1 MNNAF
6 DAALVFAFI
15 GFFNLWGGAAFGAG
29 VRARRGLPVAWGLLV
44 GATPF
49 YFGIERGL
57 ALGDWGGL
65 IWQLGCFAVAALASA
80 YRMPRLR
87 AMFLREGAT
96 ALMIGTFIMA
106 LGAVLGALFFRSGAE
121 TLSLIVGGAA
131 FMIGAMWFGSG
142 LKQLRSR

>member
-15 GFFNLWGGAAFGAG
+15 SFFNLWGGAAFGAG
-29 VRARRGLPVAWGLLV
+29 VRARRWLPVAWGLLI

-57 ALGDWGGL
+57 TMGAWGGL
-65 IWQLGCFAVAALASA
+65 VWQLACFAVAALAVA

-87 AMFLREGAT
+87 DMFLRAGAA
-96 ALMIGTFIMA
+96 ALMTGTFIMA
-106 LGAVLGALFFRSGAE
+106 LGAALGALFFRNGSE

-131 FMIGAMWFGSG
+131 FMFGAMWFGSG
-142 LKQLRSR
+142 LKQLRGR